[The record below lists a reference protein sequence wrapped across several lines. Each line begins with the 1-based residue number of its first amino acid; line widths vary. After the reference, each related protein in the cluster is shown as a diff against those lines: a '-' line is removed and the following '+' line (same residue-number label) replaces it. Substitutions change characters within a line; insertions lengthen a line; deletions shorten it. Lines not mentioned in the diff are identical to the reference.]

1 VDLANRERNGDSP
14 LPRWSLNRLRDSAAT
29 EIRRQF
35 GLEGL
40 MTMLLERARRRE
52 LPEVALQYHAPET
65 RELIA
70 LCRELQQEVGD
81 EPFFLATTTI
91 EKLFDLNRM
100 RAWRWLQGLARDGV
114 LECVDRGS
122 SEERRPGRFRYL
134 GD

>member
-1 VDLANRERNGDSP
+1 VNLGPEAIN
-14 LPRWSLNRLRDSAAT
+14 AT
-29 EIRRQF
+29 ADENWWDF
-35 GLEGL
+35 SEGWAKVKYPGEEGL
-40 MTMLLERARRRE
+40 MTMLLERARQRE

-91 EKLFDLNRM
+91 EKLFGLNRM
-100 RAWRWLQGLARDGV
+100 RAWRWLQGLVRDGV
-114 LECVDRGS
+114 LECVDRGN